1 MGSLREA
8 KSRTAELAQ
17 MVQRLEGEI
26 RITKGQSAELG
37 AAAANTEQFGES
49 TVMDA
54 KDKLSELEAAL
65 EKAEADLALQ
75 LCEFRELRNLKL
87 ALAMEIVTF
96 SELLEGAESRRGT
109 GLQDSSAA
117 SVPWA
122 GRENSCTE
130 QSQSCESTR
139 QSCTATFHSQRGL
152 SYVPKVWNLDLE
164 VPQDQHPEIPTG
176 PAGLGLE
183 QWNLSSRSSSSSHGK
198 GVQEELWLMA
208 VLGTKPH
215 ISHCMETQKGL
226 FHAQD
231 FCYFFWGIQ

>member
-1 MGSLREA
+1 MRARHRDIACRSWARALARQEN
-8 KSRTAELAQ
+8 KVRTPGKGGVGPSSPQNNFNPTETPPSSQICSGLTQDQLVKALQEL
-17 MVQRLEGEI
+17 L
-26 RITKGQSAELG
+26 AELG

-96 SELLEGAESRRGT
+96 RELLEGAESRRGT

-139 QSCTATFHSQRGL
+139 QSCTGQLIPSQQSCKRTPGANPT
-152 SYVPKVWNLDLE
+152 VPTVQYRIRLPLE
-164 VPQDQHPEIPTG
+164 
-176 PAGLGLE
+176 A
-183 QWNLSSRSSSSSHGK
+183 K
-198 GVQEELWLMA
+198 GV
-208 VLGTKPH
+208 
-215 ISHCMETQKGL
+215 
-226 FHAQD
+226 
-231 FCYFFWGIQ
+231 GIFRQ